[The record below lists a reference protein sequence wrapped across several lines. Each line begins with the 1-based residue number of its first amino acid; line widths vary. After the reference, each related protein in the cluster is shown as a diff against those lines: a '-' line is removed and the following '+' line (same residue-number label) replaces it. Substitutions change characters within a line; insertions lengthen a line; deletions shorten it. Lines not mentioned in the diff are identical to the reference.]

1 MPRFWRSMRT
11 RIALVAGLLS
21 LTGIALITLL
31 VTHILYGDMQE
42 MVFKQQLTATQ
53 FAARD
58 IDGKLKLRLD
68 SLKRVAE
75 NFPTALFADHAA
87 MQAWL
92 DDRKAINTLFP
103 TSLLIIPAD
112 GGAPLADTPHVNN
125 RPRSFV
131 DRDWFIGAVSTGQPF
146 ISKPLITR
154 ATGEPA
160 LVIAVPIF
168 DRKGSLLGVLAG
180 ISPLA
185 SPGFLDLIIG
195 ARPGR
200 LGSYQLIAP
209 QHRLFALTSD
219 IETAVSPLP
228 PAGRDGIIDQATSP
242 FRGSALVR
250 NSDGEEEL
258 ISIADVPTSG
268 WLLLARQPASEA
280 FAPVANAVR
289 NTLSIATLIAL
300 PIIIALLALLSRLLQ
315 PIAVLAREIRGM
327 AEGTRAM
334 LPLDTNAPREIAD
347 VALSFNR
354 LQEKLLVQ
362 EQRLADMAHYDVLT
376 GLPNRLLI
384 TDRLENEVKQLPRV
398 TRGLA
403 VLFLDLDGFKS
414 INDQYGHQIGDL
426 LLIEIA
432 TRLRACGREVD
443 TVGRLG
449 GDEFLIIL
457 SHAEN
462 PLEAAKRVATECLQA
477 LALPALIGDLEIVV
491 GVSIGIVTCEA
502 KNHGSTTASQ
512 LMSFADAAM
521 YRAKAN
527 GRNCYIIHQ
536 PPSSPIPDHEI

>member
-1 MPRFWRSMRT
+1 MRT
-11 RIALVAGLLS
+11 RIALAAGLLS

-31 VTHILYGDMQE
+31 VTRILYGDMQE
-42 MVFKQQLTATQ
+42 MVFQQQLTATQ
-53 FAARD
+53 FAASD
-58 IDGKLKLRLD
+58 IDGKLKLRLE

-75 NFPTALFADHAA
+75 NFPPDLFADPAA
-87 MQAWL
+87 MQTWL

-103 TSLLIIPAD
+103 TSLLIIPPD
-112 GGAPLADTPHVNN
+112 GGPPLADTPHLTN

-131 DRDWFIGAVSTGQPF
+131 DRDWFIGATSSGQPF

-154 ATGEPA
+154 ATNEPA

-168 DRKGSLLGVLAG
+168 DKNRKLLGVLAG
-180 ISPLA
+180 ITPLA

-195 ARPGR
+195 ARPGH

-209 QHRLFALTSD
+209 QHRLLALATD
-219 IETAVSPLP
+219 IKTAISPLP
-228 PAGRDGIIDQATSP
+228 PAGRDSIIDQAMSP
-242 FRGSALVR
+242 FRGSALVSKTR
-250 NSDGEEEL
+250 GEDEL
-258 ISIADVPTSG
+258 VSIVDIPTSG

-289 NTLSIATLIAL
+289 NTLLIAAGIAL

-315 PIAVLAREIRGM
+315 PIAVLAREIHDM

-334 LPLDTNAPREIAD
+334 LPLDTNAPREVAD

-354 LQEKLLVQ
+354 LQEKLLEQ
-362 EQRLADMAHYDVLT
+362 EQRLAEIAHHDTLT

-384 TDRLENEVKQLPRV
+384 TDRLENEIKQIPRV
-398 TRGLA
+398 NRGLA

-414 INDQYGHQIGDL
+414 INDQYGHQVGDL

-432 TRLRACGREVD
+432 KRLRACGRTVD

-457 SHAEN
+457 SHADN

-477 LALPALIGDLEIVV
+477 LSRAMVIGDLEITV
-491 GVSIGIVTCEA
+491 GVSIGIAAREA
-502 KNHGSTTASQ
+502 KSSGSTTASQ
-512 LMSFADAAM
+512 LMSFADTAM
-521 YRAKAN
+521 YRAKGN
-527 GRNCYIIHQ
+527 GRNCYAIYQ
-536 PPSSPIPDHEI
+536 PPSPPIFDHDT